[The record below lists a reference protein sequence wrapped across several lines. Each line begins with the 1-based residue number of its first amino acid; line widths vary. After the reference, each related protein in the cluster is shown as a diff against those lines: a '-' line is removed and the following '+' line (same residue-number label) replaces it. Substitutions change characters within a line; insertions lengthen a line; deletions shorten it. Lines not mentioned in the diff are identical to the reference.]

1 MQMTKLF
8 APAAPITT
16 TLLVEGMHCGGCTSR
31 VEQAL
36 AQVPGVT
43 GAVADLAAGT
53 ATVAAASAIDT
64 ARLVA
69 ALDAAGYRATVAT
82 APAATGNAD
91 ARHGRARDE
100 DDDAAAAPHT
110 AVVTLT
116 IGGMTCGGCA
126 RRVEQALAAVRGVA
140 DAKVDLATMSA
151 KASVARDVDS
161 QTLVAAV
168 EQAGYRANVVRDAR
182 AEAAPK
188 PAACPFEDAARSA
201 APAAAFAVDES
212 SAASP
217 ERVATQSFELD
228 IAGMTCASC
237 VGRVEKALAQV
248 PGVARATVNL
258 ATEKAT
264 VDADA
269 DAHVDTARLIDAV
282 KRAGYRASPVSD
294 PASTLAPSPEIAAAR
309 TAIELDIAGMTCASC
324 VGRVEKALAQV
335 PGVARATVNLATEKA
350 TVDADA
356 DAHVDTARL
365 IDAVKRAGYR
375 ASPVSDPAST
385 LAPSPEIAAA
395 RTAIELDIAGMT
407 CASCVG
413 RVEKA
418 LAQVPGV
425 VRATVNLATEK
436 AAVDADADAHVDTA
450 RLIDAVKR
458 AGYRASPV
466 SDPASALAP
475 SPEIAAARTA
485 IELDIAGMT
494 CASCVGRVEKAL
506 AQVPGVA
513 RATVNLA
520 TEKATVDAD
529 ADAHVDTARLIDAVK
544 RAGYRASPAIAACAP
559 ASRATATADAA
570 AARPASPSADD
581 RKLAE
586 ARRERALVIASAVL
600 TTPLALP
607 MFAAPF
613 GVDAALPAWL
623 QLALA
628 SIVQFGF
635 GARFYRAA
643 WHALKA
649 RAGNM
654 DLLVALGTSAAYGLS
669 IWLMLRD
676 PGHAAHLYFE
686 ASAVI
691 VTLVRFGKW
700 LEARAKR
707 QTTDAIRALNALR
720 PDRARIVEHGVERDV
735 PLAQVRVGT
744 VVRVLPGERVPVDGR
759 IEAGVTHVDES
770 LITGESL
777 PVPKGPG
784 ERVTAGSINGEGA
797 LTVATTA
804 IGAETTL
811 ARIIRLVESAQAEK
825 APIQRLVDRVS
836 AVFVPAIVAIAFATF
851 AGWLVAGAGVETAI
865 LNAVAVL
872 VIACPCA
879 LGLATPAAIM
889 AGTGVAARHGVLI
902 KDAQALELAQRARI
916 VAFDKTGTLTQGRP
930 TVTAFDAIGI
940 PRGDALALAAAVQR
954 ASAHPLAR
962 AVVAAFD
969 ADADARRSS
978 LAAAHADTPRAVAGR
993 GVEARVD
1000 ARLLALGSTRW
1011 RDELGI
1017 AVPDGVARRA
1027 AALEAAGNTVSW
1039 LMRADAP
1046 REALALVA
1054 FGDTVK
1060 PNARRAIERLA
1071 ARGIRSALVTG
1082 DNRGSATA
1090 VAASL
1095 GIDEVHAQ
1103 VLPDDKARVVAQLK
1117 ATAGDGA
1124 VAMVG
1129 DGINDAPALAAA
1141 DVGIAM
1147 ATGTDVAMHTAGITL
1162 MRGDPALVAD
1172 AVDISRRTYRK
1183 IQQNLFWAFV
1193 YNLVG
1198 IPLAALG
1205 WLNPMIAGAAMAFS
1219 SVSVVTNALLLRRW
1233 KGDAR

>member
-1 MQMTKLF
+1 MTKLF

-110 AVVTLT
+110 AAVTLT

-140 DAKVDLATMSA
+140 DAKVDLATTSA

-168 EQAGYRANVVRDAR
+168 ERAGYRANVVRDAR

-248 PGVARATVNL
+248 PGVVRATVNL
-258 ATEKAT
+258 ATEKAA

-294 PASTLAPSPEIAAAR
+294 PASA
-309 TAIELDIAGMTCASC
+309 
-324 VGRVEKALAQV
+324 
-335 PGVARATVNLATEKA
+335 
-350 TVDADA
+350 
-356 DAHVDTARL
+356 
-365 IDAVKRAGYR
+365 
-375 ASPVSDPAST
+375 

-570 AARPASPSADD
+570 ATRPASPSADD

>member
-1 MQMTKLF
+1 MTKLF

-140 DAKVDLATMSA
+140 DAKVDLATTSA

-168 EQAGYRANVVRDAR
+168 ERAGYRANVVRDAR

-282 KRAGYRASPVSD
+282 KRAGYRASP
-294 PASTLAPSPEIAAAR
+294 
-309 TAIELDIAGMTCASC
+309 
-324 VGRVEKALAQV
+324 
-335 PGVARATVNLATEKA
+335 
-350 TVDADA
+350 
-356 DAHVDTARL
+356 
-365 IDAVKRAGYR
+365 
-375 ASPVSDPAST
+375 
-385 LAPSPEIAAA
+385 
-395 RTAIELDIAGMT
+395 
-407 CASCVG
+407 
-413 RVEKA
+413 
-418 LAQVPGV
+418 
-425 VRATVNLATEK
+425 
-436 AAVDADADAHVDTA
+436 
-450 RLIDAVKR
+450 
-458 AGYRASPV
+458 
-466 SDPASALAP
+466 
-475 SPEIAAARTA
+475 
-485 IELDIAGMT
+485 
-494 CASCVGRVEKAL
+494 
-506 AQVPGVA
+506 
-513 RATVNLA
+513 
-520 TEKATVDAD
+520 
-529 ADAHVDTARLIDAVK
+529 
-544 RAGYRASPAIAACAP
+544 AIAACAP
-559 ASRATATADAA
+559 ASRATATAA

-581 RKLAE
+581 RKRAE

-759 IEAGVTHVDES
+759 IEVGVTHVDES

-940 PRGDALALAAAVQR
+940 PRADALALAAAVQR

>member
-1 MQMTKLF
+1 MTKLF

-64 ARLVA
+64 APLVA

-110 AVVTLT
+110 AAVTLT

-140 DAKVDLATMSA
+140 DAKVDLATTSA

-168 EQAGYRANVVRDAR
+168 ERAGYRANVVRDAR

-212 SAASP
+212 SASSP
-217 ERVATQSFELD
+217 ERVATQSFEFD

-294 PASTLAPSPEIAAAR
+294 PT
-309 TAIELDIAGMTCASC
+309 
-324 VGRVEKALAQV
+324 
-335 PGVARATVNLATEKA
+335 
-350 TVDADA
+350 
-356 DAHVDTARL
+356 
-365 IDAVKRAGYR
+365 
-375 ASPVSDPAST
+375 
-385 LAPSPEIAAA
+385 
-395 RTAIELDIAGMT
+395 
-407 CASCVG
+407 
-413 RVEKA
+413 
-418 LAQVPGV
+418 
-425 VRATVNLATEK
+425 
-436 AAVDADADAHVDTA
+436 
-450 RLIDAVKR
+450 
-458 AGYRASPV
+458 
-466 SDPASALAP
+466 SALAP

-520 TEKATVDAD
+520 TEKAAVDAD

-544 RAGYRASPAIAACAP
+544 RAGYRASPAIATCAP

-570 AARPASPSADD
+570 TTRPASPSADD

-851 AGWLVAGAGVETAI
+851 AGWLVVGAGVETAI